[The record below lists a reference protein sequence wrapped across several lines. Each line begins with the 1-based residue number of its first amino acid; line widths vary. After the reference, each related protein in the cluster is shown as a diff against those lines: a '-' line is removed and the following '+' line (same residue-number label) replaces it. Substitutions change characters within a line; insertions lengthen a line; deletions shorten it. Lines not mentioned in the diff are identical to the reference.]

1 MTLLG
6 DDLYSRQSI
15 CELALKQ
22 GYNFI
27 FVAKESSHQLKEKN
41 LAEILLTLNLTAFLF
56 HNVLE
61 LGNEIYQKIRSKLGT
76 RKTFFNDMRAL
87 Y

>member
-27 FVAKESSHQLKEKN
+27 FVAKESSHKSLYEWIEYLEKSR
-41 LAEILLTLNLTAFLF
+41 L
-56 HNVLE
+56 
-61 LGNEIYQKIRSKLGT
+61 
-76 RKTFFNDMRAL
+76 
-87 Y
+87 